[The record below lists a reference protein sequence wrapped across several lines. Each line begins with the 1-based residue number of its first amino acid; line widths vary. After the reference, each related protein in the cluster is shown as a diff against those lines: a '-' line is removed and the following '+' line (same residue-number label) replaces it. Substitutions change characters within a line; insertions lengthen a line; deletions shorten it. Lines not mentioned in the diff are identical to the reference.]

1 MNRPFERI
9 PRWLRLTP
17 LQWAVVIGAAV
28 LAALLG
34 YFFQSQ
40 KQDTYAATAKVL
52 FRNAQLDPG
61 SSVFTGSADP
71 QRDAATNV
79 RLIVSNS
86 MAARVADV
94 AGIPASQADALLG
107 QVSVGS
113 AGDTNIADI
122 TVNDADPERA
132 AVLAN
137 AWAEQFT
144 LSRKEADQGT
154 VQGAIDDLETQ
165 ISGLQSSGGSAEEI
179 SGLRA
184 RLSDLNQIRA
194 LQTGNVEILDRATTP
209 TTVSQSS
216 PKQVALGVGLLQFLL
231 GLGLMAGYRR
241 LRDPVDGADD
251 LLALNL
257 PVLAELPRVRR
268 VPIARGARSAEG
280 FDSGLRLLLGN
291 LKFVAT
297 PGTGATVVAIQSTRP
312 SEGKSTI
319 AFHLARVA
327 ARSGSSVCLV
337 DADLRFRTITRGV
350 GEPHGV
356 GLSNLLSSLSAASP
370 GEVGLRI
377 DEALTSVEGFD
388 LLAAGPPPPNPGDLA
403 VREVVPYIIETLRHR
418 YDLVIID
425 SPPFLG
431 LPDAARF
438 LQAADSVVIVVRR
451 RAARLYQVRRLIDRM
466 KVLGAK
472 PVGTV
477 LNMSAPRDEDLAYGY
492 PELGPQAFEE
502 PVAPE
507 QPPSGSGGGRR
518 SKGSGES
525 AAARTRRAIGRRVKR
540 DEAPATEAAPSP
552 PPAPEKMAP
561 AEAPPPQPA
570 PVGESAATVAPSPP
584 ADAGAQ
590 AEPDSWAE
598 LREWTEGDSGDEG
611 TSEGAGGATGGEGPT
626 TPEKPSADDGDNGR
640 RRSRR
645 PSGEKPPTQSRR

>member
-1 MNRPFERI
+1 VNSPFERI

-17 LQWAVVIGAAV
+17 LQWAIVIGAAV
-28 LAALLG
+28 LAALVG
-34 YFFQSQ
+34 FFFQSQ
-40 KQDTYAATAKVL
+40 KQGTYAATAKVL
-52 FRNAQLDPG
+52 FRTAELDPG

-86 MAARVADV
+86 MAARVAQV
-94 AGIPASQADALLG
+94 AGIPADRAGDLLG

-113 AGDTNIADI
+113 SGDTNIADI
-122 TVNDADPERA
+122 TVNAADPKRA
-132 AVLAN
+132 AILAN

-154 VQGAIDDLETQ
+154 VQQAIDDLQTQ
-165 ISGLQSSGGSAEEI
+165 IAGLQSNGGAAEEI

-184 RLSDLNQIRA
+184 RLSDLIQIRA

-216 PKQVALGVGLLQFLL
+216 PKRVALGVGLLQGLL

-241 LRDPVDGADD
+241 MRDPVDGADD
-251 LLALNL
+251 LLPLNL

-297 PGTGATVVAIQSTRP
+297 PGTGAAVVAIQSTRP

-388 LLAAGPPPPNPGDLA
+388 LLGAGPPPPNPGDLA
-403 VREVVPYIIETLRHR
+403 VRDVVPYIIETLRHR

-425 SPPFLG
+425 APPFLG

-466 KVLGAK
+466 TVLGAK

-477 LNMSAPRDEDLAYGY
+477 INMSAPRDEDLAYGY
-492 PELGPQAFEE
+492 PEPGAQGTEE
-502 PVAPE
+502 PVVSE
-507 QPPSGSGGGRR
+507 QPGGDGGGRP
-518 SKGSGES
+518 SMASGEP
-525 AAARTRRAIGRRVKR
+525 ATTRVRRAVGRRVKK
-540 DEAPATEAAPSP
+540 DAAPAPAAEPATAPPAAKAAPA
-552 PPAPEKMAP
+552 PPAP
-561 AEAPPPQPA
+561 
-570 PVGESAATVAPSPP
+570 V
-584 ADAGAQ
+584 ADAAEVPASPTEGVEAHPAQ
-590 AEPDSWAE
+590 APDSWAE
-598 LREWTEGDSGDEG
+598 LREWTEGPSD
-611 TSEGAGGATGGEGPT
+611 GEPRGEEPSA
-626 TPEKPSADDGDNGR
+626 PEKPAAGDGGDNGR
-640 RRSRR
+640 RRTKR
-645 PSGEKPPTQSRR
+645 PSGEKPPTQSKR

>member
-1 MNRPFERI
+1 VNRPFERI

-28 LAALLG
+28 LAALVG
-34 YFFQSQ
+34 FFFQSQ
-40 KQDTYAATAKVL
+40 KDDTYAATAKVL
-52 FRNAQLDPG
+52 FRNAELDPG
-61 SSVFTGSADP
+61 SSVFTGSGEP
-71 QRDAATNV
+71 ERDAATNV

-86 MAARVADV
+86 MAARVAEV
-94 AGIPASQADALLG
+94 AGIPANRSSDLLE

-113 AGDTNIADI
+113 AGNTNIADI

-137 AWAEQFT
+137 AWAEQFA

-154 VQGAIDDLETQ
+154 VQEAIDDLETQ
-165 ISGLQSSGGSAEEI
+165 IDGLQSSGASAEEI
-179 SGLRA
+179 SGLRT
-184 RLSDLNQIRA
+184 RLSELSQIRA

-209 TTVSQSS
+209 TTVNQSS
-216 PKQVALGVGLLQFLL
+216 PKQVALGVGLLQGLL

-327 ARSGSSVCLV
+327 ARSGSSVCLI

-418 YDLVIID
+418 YDLVLID
-425 SPPFLG
+425 APPFLG

-492 PELGPQAFEE
+492 PELGPQVLEE

-507 QPPSGSGGGRR
+507 QPPSGGGGRR
-518 SKGSGES
+518 SKSSGES
-525 AAARTRRAIGRRVKR
+525 GAARTRRALGRRVKK
-540 DEAPATEAAPSP
+540 DDAPARTAKPAAPA
-552 PPAPEKMAP
+552 PAPEAAP
-561 AEAPPPQPA
+561 AEALPPRSA
-570 PVGESAATVAPSPP
+570 SVDEAATAVAPSPP
-584 ADAGAQ
+584 AGGGAQ
-590 AEPDSWAE
+590 APPEPDSWAE
-598 LREWTEGDSGDEG
+598 LREWTEGQPEG
-611 TSEGAGGATGGEGPT
+611 EARPDGE
-626 TPEKPSADDGDNGR
+626 TPPASEKPAADDGGGNGR
-640 RRSRR
+640 RRAKR
-645 PSGEKPPTQSRR
+645 PSGEKPPTQSKR

>member
-1 MNRPFERI
+1 M
-9 PRWLRLTP
+9 
-17 LQWAVVIGAAV
+17 
-28 LAALLG
+28 
-34 YFFQSQ
+34 
-40 KQDTYAATAKVL
+40 
-52 FRNAQLDPG
+52 
-61 SSVFTGSADP
+61 
-71 QRDAATNV
+71 
-79 RLIVSNS
+79 
-86 MAARVADV
+86 
-94 AGIPASQADALLG
+94 
-107 QVSVGS
+107 
-113 AGDTNIADI
+113 
-122 TVNDADPERA
+122 
-132 AVLAN
+132 
-137 AWAEQFT
+137 
-144 LSRKEADQGT
+144 
-154 VQGAIDDLETQ
+154 
-165 ISGLQSSGGSAEEI
+165 
-179 SGLRA
+179 
-184 RLSDLNQIRA
+184 
-194 LQTGNVEILDRATTP
+194 
-209 TTVSQSS
+209 
-216 PKQVALGVGLLQFLL
+216 ALGVGLLQFLL

-327 ARSGSSVCLV
+327 ARSGSSVCLI

-492 PELGPQAFEE
+492 PELGPQVFEE

-507 QPPSGSGGGRR
+507 QPPSGERRAALEGLRRVGRHAHPARHRAPRQEGRGSRPRGGARPAPGPRGRR
-518 SKGSGES
+518 PPRLRRRSPRPS
-525 AAARTRRAIGRRVKR
+525 TR
-540 DEAPATEAAPSP
+540 P
-552 PPAPEKMAP
+552 PPR
-561 AEAPPPQPA
+561 
-570 PVGESAATVAPSPP
+570 SRPSPP
-584 ADAGAQ
+584 AD
-590 AEPDSWAE
+590 
-598 LREWTEGDSGDEG
+598 RR
-611 TSEGAGGATGGEGPT
+611 
-626 TPEKPSADDGDNGR
+626 SA
-640 RRSRR
+640 RRSRTPG
-645 PSGEKPPTQSRR
+645 PSCASGPRATRDALRGRRVRHRGRGSHHARQARGR

>member
-28 LAALLG
+28 LAAMLG
-34 YFFQSQ
+34 FFFQSQ

-86 MAARVADV
+86 MAARVAEV

-165 ISGLQSSGGSAEEI
+165 ISGLQSNGGSAEEI

-216 PKQVALGVGLLQFLL
+216 PKRVALGVGLLQFLL

-327 ARSGSSVCLV
+327 ARSGSSVCLI

-492 PELGPQAFEE
+492 PELGPQVFEE

-507 QPPSGSGGGRR
+507 QPPSGSGGGR
-518 SKGSGES
+518 SKGSGGS
-525 AAARTRRAIGRRVKR
+525 AAARTRRAIGRRVR
-540 DEAPATEAAPSP
+540 RGEAPAGAAAPSP
-552 PPAPEKMAP
+552 PPAPESTAP
-561 AEAPPPQPA
+561 AEAPPRESA
-570 PVGESAATVAPSPP
+570 PVGEAAATVAPGPL
-584 ADAGAQ
+584 ADTGAQ

-598 LREWTEGDSGDEG
+598 LREWTEGDPEGDGPPEG
-611 TSEGAGGATGGEGPT
+611 EGDATGGEGPT
-626 TPEKPSADDGDNGR
+626 TPEKPSAGDGDNGR
-640 RRSRR
+640 RRTRR

>member
-28 LAALLG
+28 LAALIG
-34 YFFQSQ
+34 FFFQSQ
-40 KQDTYAATAKVL
+40 KEDTYAATAKVL
-52 FRNAQLDPG
+52 FRNAELDPG
-61 SSVFTGSADP
+61 SSVFTGSGEP
-71 QRDAATNV
+71 ERDAATNV

-86 MAARVADV
+86 MAARVAEV
-94 AGIPASQADALLG
+94 AGIPVSRADDLLD

-113 AGDTNIADI
+113 AGNTNIADI
-122 TVNDADPERA
+122 TVNDPDPERA

-137 AWAEQFT
+137 AWAEQFA

-154 VQGAIDDLETQ
+154 VQEAIDDLETQ
-165 ISGLQSSGGSAEEI
+165 IQGLQDSGGSAEEI

-194 LQTGNVEILDRATTP
+194 LQTGNVEILDRASTP
-209 TTVSQSS
+209 TTVNQAS
-216 PKQVALGVGLLQFLL
+216 PKQVALGVGLLQGLL

-251 LLALNL
+251 LLGLNL

-291 LKFVAT
+291 LKFVAA

-327 ARSGSSVCLV
+327 ARSGSSVCLI

-350 GEPHGV
+350 GEPHGI

-370 GEVGLRI
+370 GEVGMRI

-492 PELGPQAFEE
+492 PELGPQVLEE
-502 PVAPE
+502 PPVAPE
-507 QPPSGSGGGRR
+507 QPPSGGGGR
-518 SKGSGES
+518 SKGSAATG
-525 AAARTRRAIGRRVKR
+525 AAARTRRAIGRRGRK
-540 DEAPATEAAPSP
+540 DEVPPREAGPAAP
-552 PPAPEKMAP
+552 PPAPPADREAVPAP
-561 AEAPPPQPA
+561 ASPAPPA
-570 PVGESAATVAPSPP
+570 PSASAEEAVATVAPSPP
-584 ADAGAQ
+584 EGAGAQ
-590 AEPDSWAE
+590 APPEPDSWAE
-598 LREWTEGDSGDEG
+598 LREWTEGETPSDDETPP
-611 TSEGAGGATGGEGPT
+611 TSE
-626 TPEKPSADDGDNGR
+626 KPAADDGGGNGR
-640 RRSRR
+640 RGNKR
-645 PSGEKPPTQSRR
+645 PSGEKPPTQPGR

>member
-28 LAALLG
+28 LAAMLG
-34 YFFQSQ
+34 FFFQSQ

-61 SSVFTGSADP
+61 SSVFTGSADA

-86 MAARVADV
+86 MAARVAEV
-94 AGIPASQADALLG
+94 AGIPARQANALLG

-165 ISGLQSSGGSAEEI
+165 ISGLQSNGGSAEEI

-209 TTVSQSS
+209 TAVSQSS

-241 LRDPVDGADD
+241 LRDPVNGADD

-291 LKFVAT
+291 LTFVAT

-319 AFHLARVA
+319 AFHLSRVA
-327 ARSGSSVCLV
+327 ARSGSSVCLI

-492 PELGPQAFEE
+492 PELGPVVFEE

-507 QPPSGSGGGRR
+507 QPPSGGGGRR

-525 AAARTRRAIGRRVKR
+525 TATRTRRVLGRRVKK
-540 DEAPATEAAPSP
+540 DEAPARAVAPAA
-552 PPAPEKMAP
+552 PPAPEAEP
-561 AEAPPPQPA
+561 AEAAAPASTEEAATSAPKPPEATSGQPA
-570 PVGESAATVAPSPP
+570 P
-584 ADAGAQ
+584 
-590 AEPDSWAE
+590 EPDSWAE
-598 LREWTEGDSGDEG
+598 LREWTEGE
-611 TSEGAGGATGGEGPT
+611 
-626 TPEKPSADDGDNGR
+626 TPSDGDPSPDGESPPTSDKPAAGDGAANGR
-640 RRSRR
+640 RRSTKR
-645 PSGEKPPTQSRR
+645 PSGEKPPTQPRR

>member
-94 AGIPASQADALLG
+94 AGIPAGQADELLG

-184 RLSDLNQIRA
+184 RLSDLSQIRA

-425 SPPFLG
+425 APPFLG

-492 PELGPQAFEE
+492 PELGPQAIEE

-518 SKGSGES
+518 SKASGES
-525 AAARTRRAIGRRVKR
+525 AATRTRRAIGRRVKK
-540 DEAPATEAAPSP
+540 DEAPAPRPAR
-552 PPAPEKMAP
+552 PPAPGPRDRPRRPRRA
-561 AEAPPPQPA
+561 AA
-570 PVGESAATVAPSPP
+570 PVGARRHGRAEPARGRRGAGAIRRTPGPSCASGPRAGPRSPGDGRARRGEETHPRPRSPRPMTAATT
-584 ADAGAQ
+584 AGA
-590 AEPDSWAE
+590 AA
-598 LREWTEGDSGDEG
+598 
-611 TSEGAGGATGGEGPT
+611 
-626 TPEKPSADDGDNGR
+626 
-640 RRSRR
+640 RR

>member
-1 MNRPFERI
+1 MQE
-9 PRWLRLTP
+9 
-17 LQWAVVIGAAV
+17 
-28 LAALLG
+28 
-34 YFFQSQ
+34 
-40 KQDTYAATAKVL
+40 
-52 FRNAQLDPG
+52 
-61 SSVFTGSADP
+61 
-71 QRDAATNV
+71 
-79 RLIVSNS
+79 
-86 MAARVADV
+86 
-94 AGIPASQADALLG
+94 
-107 QVSVGS
+107 
-113 AGDTNIADI
+113 
-122 TVNDADPERA
+122 
-132 AVLAN
+132 
-137 AWAEQFT
+137 
-144 LSRKEADQGT
+144 
-154 VQGAIDDLETQ
+154 AIDDLQTQ
-165 ISGLQSSGGSAEEI
+165 IDGLQEQRRLDGGD
-179 SGLRA
+179 LRPA
-184 RLSDLNQIRA
+184 HRLSELSQIRA

-216 PKQVALGVGLLQFLL
+216 PKQVALGVGLLQCLL

-291 LKFVAT
+291 LNFVAT
-297 PGTGATVVAIQSTRP
+297 PGTGAAVVAIQSTRP

-327 ARSGSSVCLV
+327 ARSGSRVCLV

-350 GEPHGV
+350 GEAYGI

-370 GEVGLRI
+370 GEVGARI

-425 SPPFLG
+425 APPFLG

-466 KVLGAK
+466 EVLGAK

-492 PELGPQAFEE
+492 PDLVPQVIEE

-507 QPPSGSGGGRR
+507 QPPSGG
-518 SKGSGES
+518 
-525 AAARTRRAIGRRVKR
+525 AAAGPAIARRTRRSIGRRGKK
-540 DEAPATEAAPSP
+540 DEAPARPARPADDPSPAAPTNPLAGSAGADVAGARVLGRATRVDRGRGRESARGESESASP
-552 PPAPEKMAP
+552 PEDG
-561 AEAPPPQPA
+561 AE
-570 PVGESAATVAPSPP
+570 SPP
-584 ADAGAQ
+584 EDGSAS
-590 AEPDSWAE
+590 PP
-598 LREWTEGDSGDEG
+598 GDE
-611 TSEGAGGATGGEGPT
+611 TRPAS
-626 TPEKPSADDGDNGR
+626 EKPAADDGDDNGR
-640 RRSRR
+640 RRTQR
-645 PSGEKPPTQSRR
+645 PAEETPPTQSRR

>member
-1 MNRPFERI
+1 
-9 PRWLRLTP
+9 
-17 LQWAVVIGAAV
+17 VVIGAAV
-28 LAALLG
+28 LAAVVGL
-34 YFFQSQ
+34 FFQSQ
-40 KQDTYAATAKVL
+40 KADSYSATARVL
-52 FRNAQLDPG
+52 FRNAELDPG
-61 SSVFTGSADP
+61 SSVFTGSGEP
-71 QRDAATNV
+71 ERDAATNV
-79 RLIVSNS
+79 QLIVSNS
-86 MAARVADV
+86 MAERVADV
-94 AGIPASQADALLG
+94 AGIPANRAGELLG

-113 AGDTNIADI
+113 SGNTNIADI

-137 AWAEQFT
+137 AWAEQFRQ
-144 LSRKEADQGT
+144 SRKAADQGT
-154 VQGAIDDLETQ
+154 VQEAIDDLQTQ
-165 ISGLQSSGGSAEEI
+165 IDELQASGTSSEEI
-179 SGLRA
+179 AGLRT
-184 RLSDLNQIRA
+184 RLIDLNQIRA
-194 LQTGNVEILDRATTP
+194 LQTGNVEILDRATVP
-209 TTVSQSS
+209 TDVVQSS
-216 PKQVALGVGLLQFLL
+216 PNQVALGVGLLQGLL

-241 LRDPVDGADD
+241 LRDPVDGSDD

-297 PGTGATVVAIQSTRP
+297 PGTGATVTAIQSTRP

-327 ARSGSSVCLV
+327 ARSGSSVCLI

-377 DEALTSVEGFD
+377 DEALISVEGFD

-403 VREVVPYIIETLRHR
+403 VREVVPYIVETLRHR

-425 SPPFLG
+425 APPFLG

-492 PELGPQAFEE
+492 PELGPLVPEE

-507 QPPSGSGGGRR
+507 PPTGRGGGRR
-518 SKGSGES
+518 SRTSDE
-525 AAARTRRAIGRRVKR
+525 AAPTRMRRTIGRRVKKE
-540 DEAPATEAAPSP
+540 DAPAAAAAAPAP
-552 PPAPEKMAP
+552 PPAPEATAAPGAAPPAPPAPDPAASVEEAAATLAPTPPAPAP
-561 AEAPPPQPA
+561 AEAP
-570 PVGESAATVAPSPP
+570 S
-584 ADAGAQ
+584 
-590 AEPDSWAE
+590 EPDSWAE
-598 LREWTEGDSGDEG
+598 LREWTEDAPDGDASPRGEDP
-611 TSEGAGGATGGEGPT
+611 SATEAPEAPAAGEGG
-626 TPEKPSADDGDNGR
+626 DDNR
-640 RRSRR
+640 RRRTRR
-645 PSGEKPPTQSRR
+645 PSGEKPQTQSRR